1 MTSRPSAPPLP
12 KPPHPAVAARAVAD
26 AAHVAAYI
34 WARPLDPARHGRA
47 VSQLYSVL
55 RDLGI
60 AARGLARYQI
70 TDIPAHPV
78 SPDFPRHVDASARWL
93 LNTCESLDGVLAA
106 ESTGSVPDPDE
117 PGAVLCRA
125 ARNAILAWRQ
135 PSGTSTDRDITVRR
149 FITATGFLSAATLS
163 LAAYAPRRRAI
174 DLQAVCAGLAEVT
187 AYLTAAI
194 QAHAEDASPGH
205 DTEPARP
212 TAAGNELPGDED
224 RQSAGPGGTA

>member
-12 KPPHPAVAARAVAD
+12 KPQHPAVAARAVAD

-60 AARGLARYQI
+60 ATRGLARYQI
-70 TDIPAHPV
+70 TDMPADPV

-93 LNTCESLDGVLAA
+93 LNTCDSLDGVLAA
-106 ESTGSVPDPDE
+106 EGLGPVPDPDE

-125 ARNAILAWRQ
+125 ARSAILAWRQ
-135 PSGTSTDRDITVRR
+135 PLGTSVDRDITVRR
-149 FITATGFLSAATLS
+149 FITATGFLSAAALG

-174 DLQAVCAGLAEVT
+174 DLQSVCAGLAEVS

-194 QAHAEDASPGH
+194 QASAEDSSPANA
-205 DTEPARP
+205 TEPTRP
-212 TAAGNELPGDED
+212 AAAGNEPPGDED
-224 RQSAGPGGTA
+224 HHSAEPGGTA

>member
-12 KPPHPAVAARAVAD
+12 KPLHPAVAAWAVAD
-26 AAHVAAYI
+26 AAHVAARA
-34 WARPLDPARHGRA
+34 WARPLEPARHGRA

-60 AARGLARYQI
+60 ATRGLARYQL
-70 TDIPAHPV
+70 TDRPADPV

-106 ESTGSVPDPDE
+106 EGLGSLPDPDE

-125 ARNAILAWRQ
+125 ARKAILAWRQ
-135 PSGTSTDRDITVRR
+135 PSGTSIDRDITVKR
-149 FITATGFLSAATLS
+149 FITATGFLSAATLA

-174 DLQAVCAGLAEVT
+174 DLHAVCAGLAEVT

-194 QAHAEDASPGH
+194 QAPAADAPAGTG
-205 DTEPARP
+205 TEPTQP
-212 TAAGNELPGDED
+212 TAAGNELPGD
-224 RQSAGPGGTA
+224 AGPSATA